1 MLFKRLFPII
11 LLTFVNTIGFSLLIP
26 VMPFIVEKYG
36 LGATT
41 FGLLISVYS
50 FFQFLAAPALGKLS
64 NIYGRKKLLIISQAG
79 TLLSW
84 FIFAS
89 AYFIQ
94 PQFKILGISI
104 SILVIAFSRIIDG
117 VTGGNISIANAYISD
132 ITEPHE
138 KTKAF
143 GLVGA
148 TFGVG
153 FMFGP
158 VLGSFSSTSSV
169 GYLGTVILAILI
181 STVALVLLFKL
192 KDTPILETKDNFS
205 LFKTIYSRLNVF
217 KNFLKYKQEPM
228 IFNLLSSKF
237 FFAAAFTAY
246 TSIISLY
253 LKDFQGLDPNK
264 IGIVFTII
272 GSYLIINQG
281 FLTPR
286 ISHKIGTVNSII
298 LGQILLILGFILL
311 IFVHSLIPFLIISYL
326 INIGISLNLLNTKT
340 VLVNNAPK
348 EEQAEILGL
357 DESFASI
364 NSSYIPLVA
373 GGFFALFSNNV
384 FILNILLAIIALYFG
399 IRTLSFS
406 NKK

>member
-1 MLFKRLFPII
+1 MLFKRLFPIM
-11 LLTFVNTIGFSLLIP
+11 LLSFVNTIGFSLLIP
-26 VMPFIVEKYG
+26 VMPFVVEKYG

-41 FGLLISVYS
+41 YGLLISTYS
-50 FFQFLAAPALGKLS
+50 LFQFLAAPALGKLS

-89 AYFIQ
+89 AYFIN
-94 PQFKILGISI
+94 PNVKVIGISL
-104 SILVIAFSRIIDG
+104 SIFIILLSRVTDG
-117 VTGGNISIANAYISD
+117 ITGGNISVANAYVSD

-143 GLVGA
+143 GLIGA
-148 TFGVG
+148 TFGLG

-158 VLGSFSSTSSV
+158 VLGSFSSTSNI

-181 STVALVLLFKL
+181 STVALILLFKL
-192 KDTPILETKDNFS
+192 KDTAILETKDNFS

-217 KNFLKYKQEPM
+217 KNFFKYKKEPL

-253 LKDFQGLDPNK
+253 LKNFQQLDPK
-264 IGIVFTII
+264 QIGIVFTII
-272 GSYLIINQG
+272 GSFLIINQG
-281 FLTPR
+281 FLTPK
-286 ISHKIGTVNSII
+286 ISQKIGSVSSII
-298 LGQILLILGFILL
+298 LGQILLIIGFLML
-311 IFVHSLIPFLIISYL
+311 PFVNTLVPFLAISYL

-340 VLVNNAPK
+340 ILVNSTQK
-348 EEQAEILGL
+348 SEQAEVLGF
-357 DESFASI
+357 DESFSSI
-364 NSSYIPLVA
+364 NSSYIPLISGA
-373 GGFFALFSNNV
+373 AFALFSNNV
-384 FILNILLAIIALYFG
+384 FVFNAVLAGVALYFG
-399 IRTLSFS
+399 LVTLKIS
-406 NKK
+406 KKN